1 MTSAQAVEAI
11 ATIAPSAATLKT
23 DLGPRPLSLR
33 WNGIWTL
40 AGNGV
45 YALSQWL
52 QIAILARL
60 GSTRDV
66 GNYALAVGLCTPVF
80 MLSNLQLRP
89 IQATDS
95 QQKYRFSEYLGLRV
109 IASSLALVLAVAMGA
124 ISFRTLEMTL
134 LVTLVA
140 AFRAFESISDIYIGL
155 LQQRER
161 MDRAAVS
168 FGLKGALILLL
179 FGTAYFLTHSVLLSA
194 SAAAVAQMITLL
206 SYDLRAA
213 RWAVQQAFPETPT
226 SSRNVRLT
234 PEVSSKLSKL
244 AWHAFPLGVS
254 MMLTSLYGNL
264 PRFALARCSG
274 ANAVGIYAA
283 LTYLA
288 NIPTIAVNAVGTA
301 ASPALAK
308 LAGAGLVRDFRRLL
322 LKLALFAGTA
332 GAIGIAI
339 GALYGQHLLALVYG
353 AEYAHQGDSFIWCAV
368 AAALSYLAS
377 MAGYGATAMARI
389 AAQPWAVGCATVVL
403 LAFSLLFVPSYGVTG
418 AAISSAAAAAT
429 CLCMFFLIVSR
440 RSNDPN

>member
-1 MTSAQAVEAI
+1 MSSAPAVEAI
-11 ATIAPSAATLKT
+11 ASIAPSSAELKGRS
-23 DLGPRPLSLR
+23 GPRPLSLR

-60 GSTRDV
+60 GSSRDV

-80 MLSNLQLRP
+80 MLANLQLRP

-109 IASSLALVLAVAMGA
+109 ITSSLALALVVIIGA
-124 ISFRTLEMTL
+124 ISFRTMEMTL

-168 FGLKGALILLL
+168 FGFKGALILVL
-179 FGTAYFLTHSVLLSA
+179 FALAYRVTHNVLA
-194 SAAAVAQMITLL
+194 SAAAAAMAQLITLL
-206 SYDLRAA
+206 VYDLRAA
-213 RWAVQQAFPETPT
+213 RWAVQDNSGKPH
-226 SSRNVRLT
+226 SSVRLT
-234 PEVSSKLSKL
+234 PELGSKLRKL

-254 MMLTSLYGNL
+254 MMLSSLYGNL
-264 PRFALARCSG
+264 PRFALARYSG
-274 ANAVGIYAA
+274 PNAVGVYAA

-301 ASPALAK
+301 ASPALARFD
-308 LAGAGLVRDFRRLL
+308 AAGLASNFRRLL
-322 LKLALFAGTA
+322 LKLALFAGAA
-332 GAIGIAI
+332 GAIGVAI
-339 GALYGQHLLALVYG
+339 GLLYGHRLLEIVYG
-353 AEYAHQGDSFIWCAV
+353 AEYARHSDSFIWCA
-368 AAALSYLAS
+368 AAALFSYVAS
-377 MAGYGATAMARI
+377 TTGYGATAMGRI
-389 AAQPWAVGCATVVL
+389 AAQPWAVACATVVL
-403 LAFSLLFVPSYGVTG
+403 LVFSVFLVPAHGITG
-418 AAISSAAAAAT
+418 AAISSVAAAAT
-429 CLCMFFLIVSR
+429 CFCMFFLIVSR
-440 RSNDPN
+440 RGNDAN